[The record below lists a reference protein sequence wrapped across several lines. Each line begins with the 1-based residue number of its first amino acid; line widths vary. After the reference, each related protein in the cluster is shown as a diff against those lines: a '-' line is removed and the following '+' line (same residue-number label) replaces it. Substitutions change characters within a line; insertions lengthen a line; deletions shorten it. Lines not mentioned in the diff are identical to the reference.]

1 MIAPQRR
8 LVLARGPWGS
18 VALTQYFTT
27 ERDSENGNFEIKA
40 SIGFEAILKDDPKS
54 PRIVSLWKA
63 RWVKGV
69 LYDKERAAER
79 FDRLSVV
86 VKAIADAKFRSF
98 SEKYQPAAKSCK
110 RSKKR

>member
-27 ERDSENGNFEIKA
+27 ERDAENGNFEIKA
-40 SIGFEAILKDDPKS
+40 SIGFEATLKDDPKS
-54 PRIVSLWKA
+54 PRIVPLWKA

-86 VKAIADAKFRSF
+86 VKAIADAKFRSS
-98 SEKYQPAAKSCK
+98 SEKYQPPAKSNKKSK
-110 RSKKR
+110 RR

>member
-54 PRIVSLWKA
+54 PRVVPLWKA
-63 RWVKGV
+63 RWAKGV
-69 LYDKERAAER
+69 LCDTERAAER

-86 VKAIADAKFRSF
+86 VKAVADAKFRSF
-98 SEKYQPAAKSCK
+98 SEKYQPAAKSRK
-110 RSKKR
+110 RGKKR